1 MLDRRR
7 TVQGLAVLGAVA
19 LATAVV
25 VFANGGPGQTP
36 PEPSASQQAT
46 LLSPEPAASSTVLPT
61 RQGTWTELRWSAPG
75 LIPDDAGILDVVSWH
90 GGYVAVGD
98 VAGVDGHVAAAFISA
113 DGVRWERT
121 STFPANPAIVAT
133 PTRLIALVNRPGPPQ
148 AVEAWASLDGRSW
161 QRDESLALSGAS
173 LGRLAAHA
181 RTIVAIGTDAAGRP
195 AMWRSVDSA
204 AWSSVQE
211 PSTRAIVRRVAAV
224 RDGFVA
230 IGRDGEP
237 DVARGGVGVR
247 GVGRPAAWWSADGGA
262 WSVLQV
268 QGVEAEGAELSD
280 IFEVTDGYF
289 AVGSD
294 TTTPGQN
301 PRSPLLWYS
310 ADGRDWRMIGPP
322 AHWGRVSANGR
333 QAVIFAA
340 ADFGTVAL
348 GAWASQ
354 DGRGW
359 NQLSFSGDV
368 AEMPAFET
376 AVGQSTRVDSVFAE
390 PNGIIVIGQQN
401 GHITAWFAEAVG
413 R

>member
-1 MLDRRR
+1 
-7 TVQGLAVLGAVA
+7 
-19 LATAVV
+19 
-25 VFANGGPGQTP
+25 
-36 PEPSASQQAT
+36 
-46 LLSPEPAASSTVLPT
+46 SSTVLPT
-61 RQGTWTELRWSAPG
+61 RQGTWTELRWSEPG

-173 LGRLAAHA
+173 FGRLAAHA
-181 RTIVAIGTDAAGRP
+181 RTIVAIGTDAAGR
-195 AMWRSVDSA
+195 SA
-204 AWSSVQE
+204 
-211 PSTRAIVRRVAAV
+211 
-224 RDGFVA
+224 
-230 IGRDGEP
+230 
-237 DVARGGVGVR
+237 
-247 GVGRPAAWWSADGGA
+247 
-262 WSVLQV
+262 
-268 QGVEAEGAELSD
+268 
-280 IFEVTDGYF
+280 
-289 AVGSD
+289 

-301 PRSPLLWYS
+301 PRSPLLWFS
-310 ADGRDWRMIGPP
+310 TDARDWRIVGPP
-322 AHWGRVSANGR
+322 AHWGRASANGR

-354 DGRGW
+354 DERGW

-390 PNGIIVIGQQN
+390 PN
-401 GHITAWFAEAVG
+401 
-413 R
+413 

>member
-46 LLSPEPAASSTVLPT
+46 LLSPEPTASPTVLPT
-61 RQGTWTELRWSAPG
+61 REGTWTELRWSEPG
-75 LIPDDAGILDVVSWH
+75 SIPDNASIFDVVSWH
-90 GGYVAVGD
+90 GGYIAVGD

-113 DGVRWERT
+113 DGARWERT
-121 STFPANPAIVAT
+121 STFSANPAIVAT

-148 AVEAWASLDGRSW
+148 AVEAWVSLDGRSW
-161 QRDESLALSGAS
+161 QRDENLALSGAS

-181 RTIVAIGTDAAGRP
+181 RTIVAIGTDAAGRS

-204 AWSSVQE
+204 AWSPIQQ

-224 RDGFVA
+224 GDGFVA

-237 DVARGGVGVR
+237 DVARGGVGAR

-262 WSVLQV
+262 WNVLQV

-280 IFEVTDGYF
+280 IFDVTDGYF
-289 AVGSD
+289 AIGSD

-348 GAWASQ
+348 GAWTSQ

-376 AVGQSTRVDSVFAE
+376 AVGQSSRIESIFAE
-390 PNGIIVIGQQN
+390 PTGVIVIGQQN
-401 GHITAWFAEAVG
+401 GHITAWFAQALV